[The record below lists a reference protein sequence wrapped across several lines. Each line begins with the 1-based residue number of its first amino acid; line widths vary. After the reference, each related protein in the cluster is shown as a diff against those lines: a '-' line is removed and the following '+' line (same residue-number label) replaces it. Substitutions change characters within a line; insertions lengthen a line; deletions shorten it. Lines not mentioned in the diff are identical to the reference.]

1 MKSFRGA
8 NDEYVASIA
17 VEASTIGNVT
27 IAVGAY
33 ATRRDEIA
41 ILDSIRESAN
51 EMQVTFVPFK
61 SKSRHFDKENDSTF
75 FERIIEENER
85 RLWALHF
92 RHHSASRNQH
102 YVEAVLT
109 AMLVNDV
116 WQDVEE
122 PAFVLVDGDE
132 QKAVDFARA
141 FAGLSGSSPT
151 VSNCYQSELY
161 YPHALLSDLSAG
173 YLAKQVDGGEYDYT
187 DPVLRT
193 SPADRTR
200 TDEWGK
206 AFDHLQ
212 TKSRVEYQL
221 LGASTAYGETERD
234 RAKIWFEG
242 SMGRTPAD
250 GTPAISI
257 KTIVTNLRSRG
268 YEAVAERLRGL

>member
-1 MKSFRGA
+1 MKTFRGT
-8 NDEYVASIA
+8 NGEYIASIA

-27 IAVGAY
+27 VAVGAY
-33 ATRRDEIA
+33 ATRHDEIA
-41 ILDSIRESAN
+41 ILDSIRENAN
-51 EMQVTFVPFK
+51 DRRVVFIPFK
-61 SKSRHFDKENDSTF
+61 SKSQHFDKENDSTF
-75 FERIIEENER
+75 FERVIEENDR
-85 RLWALHF
+85 RLRALHF

-116 WQDVEE
+116 RQEIEE

-132 QKAVDFARA
+132 QKVVDFARA
-141 FAGLSGSSPT
+141 FTGLDESPPT

-161 YPHALLSDLSAG
+161 YPHALLSDLVAG
-173 YLAKQVDGGEYDYT
+173 YLAKQVDDGEYDYAN
-187 DPVLRT
+187 PVLRT

-212 TKSRVEYQL
+212 TKSRGEYQS
-221 LGASTAYGETERD
+221 LGVSTAYGETERE

-242 SMGRTPAD
+242 SMGRTPVD
-250 GTPAISI
+250 GSPAISI
-257 KTIVTNLRSRG
+257 KTIVSNLRSKG
-268 YEAVAERLRGL
+268 YEAVAERLREV

>member
-1 MKSFRGA
+1 MKAFQGT

-27 IAVGAY
+27 VAVGTY
-33 ATRRDEIA
+33 ATRHDEVA
-41 ILDSIRESAN
+41 ILDSIRESASAV
-51 EMQVTFVPFK
+51 EVKFVPFK
-61 SKSRHFDKENDSTF
+61 SKSRHYDKRDDSSF
-75 FERIIEENER
+75 FERIIEENR
-85 RLWALHF
+85 SRLHALHF

-109 AMLVNDV
+109 AILVGDIQRV
-116 WQDVEE
+116 VEK

-132 QKAVDFARA
+132 QKVMDFARA
-141 FAGLSGSSPT
+141 FDGLDGSSPV
-151 VSNCYQSELY
+151 VSHCYQSELY
-161 YPHALLSDLSAG
+161 YPHALLADLTAG
-173 YLAKQVDGGEYDYT
+173 YLAKQVDDGKYDYV

-212 TKSRVEYQL
+212 TNSRAEYQS
-221 LGASTAYGETERD
+221 LGANTAYGETERN

-242 SMGRTPAD
+242 AMGRTPASASSVL
-250 GTPAISI
+250 PM
-257 KTIVTNLRSRG
+257 KTILANLRTRG
-268 YEAVAERLRGL
+268 YEAVADRLREL